1 MTMEDVNESL
11 KEELEALEAI
21 LSSEDEFT
29 AKENGRSELCVT
41 TRIFP
46 LTASDTS
53 RQYVGLYL
61 KVVLNKSLYP
71 DQEKPRIIDVF
82 QVRGLNETNIQQ
94 LLKNLNT
101 KWDETPNS
109 PILFSLIDECREF
122 LTEHN
127 YPTCPCSICLYHIVE
142 EDAFIKTPC
151 YHYFHSYCFGRY
163 LALYSPISDE
173 YEDDMSYGP
182 KKPKKPDNIIACPV
196 CRTDLVKDEWD
207 PQELLHE
214 NEGILARED
223 GKADKLVRTKSL
235 EDLQRKMKDLWECQ
249 KAKQCEKTQAT
260 GIIQNR

>member
-82 QVRGLNETNIQQ
+82 QVRGLDETNIQQ
-94 LLKNLNT
+94 LLK
-101 KWDETPNS
+101 
-109 PILFSLIDECREF
+109 
-122 LTEHN
+122 
-127 YPTCPCSICLYHIVE
+127 
-142 EDAFIKTPC
+142 
-151 YHYFHSYCFGRY
+151 
-163 LALYSPISDE
+163 
-173 YEDDMSYGP
+173 
-182 KKPKKPDNIIACPV
+182 
-196 CRTDLVKDEWD
+196 
-207 PQELLHE
+207 
-214 NEGILARED
+214 
-223 GKADKLVRTKSL
+223 VR
-235 EDLQRKMKDLWECQ
+235 
-249 KAKQCEKTQAT
+249 
-260 GIIQNR
+260 